1 MSVTVLIPAPF
12 QNITGNKEKIE
23 CSSGSILN
31 IINQLDS
38 AFPGIAEKL
47 IEHGSIRRY
56 INIYINDKD
65 IRFLL
70 NENTVAKDGDEVMI
84 LPAISEG

>member
-1 MSVTVLIPAPF
+1 MSVTVLIPAAF

-23 CSSGSILN
+23 CLSGSILN
-31 IINQLDS
+31 IINQLEN

-47 IEHGSIRRY
+47 VEHKSIRKH
-56 INIYINDKD
+56 ISIYINGKD

-70 NENTVAKDGDEVMI
+70 KENTVAKDGDEVMI